1 MERVEAV
8 HAAKRYAK
16 EIFGDEG
23 ISRIRLEEI
32 NYDADNDEWQI
43 TVGFSYQSSTSGLET
58 ALRVDTVY
66 GNRQYKVVRVRDRDG
81 AFAGLTDRM
90 LAPLS

>member
-8 HAAKRYAK
+8 QAAKDYT
-16 EIFGDEG
+16 EEVFGDEG

-32 NYDADNDEWQI
+32 NFDADSDEWRI
-43 TVGFSYQSSTSGLET
+43 TIGFNYKGTITKLQSGLGVEP
-58 ALRVDTVY
+58 VY

-90 LAPLS
+90 LAPLA

>member
-32 NYDADNDEWQI
+32 NYDADSDEWQI
-43 TVGFSYQSSTSGLET
+43 TVGFSYQSSTSGLEA

>member
-1 MERVEAV
+1 MERIEAV
-8 HAAKRYAK
+8 QAAKRYAK

-32 NYDADNDEWQI
+32 NYDAVSDEWRI
-43 TVGFSYQSSTSGLET
+43 TVGFSYQSSTSGLEST
-58 ALRVDTVY
+58 LRVDTVY
-66 GNRQYKVVRVRDRDG
+66 GNRQYKVVRVRDSDG

>member
-32 NYDADNDEWQI
+32 NYDADNEEWRI
-43 TVGFSYQSSTSGLET
+43 TVGFSYRGT
-58 ALRVDTVY
+58 ATKLQANLGIDTVY
-66 GNRQYKVVRVRDRDG
+66 GSRQYKIVHIRDRDG
-81 AFAGLTDRM
+81 EFAGLTDRM
-90 LAPLS
+90 LTPLS

>member
-1 MERVEAV
+1 MERVDAV
-8 HAAKRYAK
+8 QAAKRYAK
-16 EIFGDEG
+16 EIFGDED

-32 NYDADNDEWQI
+32 NYDAVSDEWQI
-43 TVGFSYQSSTSGLET
+43 TVGFSYQSSTSGLEST
-58 ALRVDTVY
+58 LRVDTVY

>member
-1 MERVEAV
+1 MERIEAV
-8 HAAKRYAK
+8 QAAKRYAK

-32 NYDADNDEWQI
+32 NYDAVSDEWQI
-43 TVGFSYQSSTSGLET
+43 TVGFSYQSSTSGLEST
-58 ALRVDTVY
+58 LRVDTVY